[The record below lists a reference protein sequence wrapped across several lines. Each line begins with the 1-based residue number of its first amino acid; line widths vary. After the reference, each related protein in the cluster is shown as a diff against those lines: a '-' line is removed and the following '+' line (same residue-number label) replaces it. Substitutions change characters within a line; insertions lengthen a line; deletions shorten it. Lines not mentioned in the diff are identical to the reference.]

1 MNHIERNGEVEI
13 TDAHDFDPAAT
24 FGCGQCFRWEAD
36 ADGSGAYIGVAMGR
50 VARVRR
56 EGGSVFVSGTA
67 ADFDTVWRGYFD
79 LDRDYAQ
86 IRRQVGIDGFMRE
99 AAEYG
104 AGIRILRQDKW
115 EALCS
120 FIVSQRNNIPRIKK
134 IIAELCKR
142 FGDAIDFRGGEFP
155 KTAENPDILNNP
167 HATENPETRK
177 NPHAAENPDV
187 AKHDHITAYYT
198 FPPPERLAGLREG
211 DLAPLRCGY
220 RAAYIIGAAQA
231 VADGA
236 IDLDALAG
244 GNADDARAALK
255 RLRGVGDKVADC
267 VLLFGLHMLDAFPR
281 DVWINRAIAER
292 YGTGFD
298 PAVFAPYAGVAQQYI
313 YHYIRNQVS
322 AKAID

>member
-1 MNHIERNGEVEI
+1 MKLIERDGEVEI
-13 TDAHDFDPAAT
+13 AGIGDFDPAAT
-24 FGCGQCFRWEAD
+24 FGCGQCFRWEAEP
-36 ADGSGAYIGVAMGR
+36 DGSGAYVGVAMGR

-56 EGGSVFVSGTA
+56 EGGSLFVSGTA
-67 ADFDTVWRGYFD
+67 ADCQNVWRGYFD

-134 IIAELCKR
+134 IIAELCKL
-142 FGDAIDFRGGEFP
+142 FGDAIEFRGGEFHH
-155 KTAENPDILNNP
+155 TTENPDNQK
-167 HATENPETRK
+167 NPEITG
-177 NPHAAENPDV
+177 NPEIAEKDN
-187 AKHDHITAYYT
+187 TTTFYT
-198 FPPPERLAGLREG
+198 FPAASTLAGLREH

-292 YGTGFD
+292 YGKGFD
-298 PAVFAPYAGVAQQYI
+298 PSVFAPYAGVAQQYI
-313 YHYIRNQVS
+313 YHYVRNS
-322 AKAID
+322 T